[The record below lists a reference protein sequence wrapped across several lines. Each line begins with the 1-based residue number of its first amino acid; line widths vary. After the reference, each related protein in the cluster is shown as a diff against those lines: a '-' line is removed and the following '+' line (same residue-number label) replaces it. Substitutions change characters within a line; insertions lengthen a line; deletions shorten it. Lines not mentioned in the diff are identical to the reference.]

1 MNVMKF
7 GGSSLADAQAIAQVA
22 GIIVSR
28 AQDPLVIIVS
38 AMGKTTDRLVEIADN
53 AAAGRR
59 ADAMKAVEELEVY
72 HREEAEAAVAPTA
85 HPELERFL
93 ETHFAELREMIGGL
107 ATLGE
112 LTPRSSDAITS
123 FGERLSSFVV
133 TLALRRK
140 GLRAERLDSR
150 EVIVTDDRFTQAAPN
165 FNLTNARLRNVIPP
179 LHEENDAVV
188 MGGFIAATEDGITS
202 TLGRGGS
209 DFTASMV
216 GAALEAYEIQIWT
229 DVDGVMTADPSM
241 LPNALRLRVMSFAEA
256 SELAYFGARVL
267 HPSTVIPA
275 IESDIPVR
283 VLNSRKPELEGTRIV
298 SQCPPSF
305 STVKSIAYKEHI
317 TVVDIRSTRMLM
329 AHGFLAKIFE
339 VFNRFET
346 AIDMVSTSEVEVS
359 LTIDR
364 IDRLPEITEELEK
377 FAEVTHDSRQAIVCL
392 VGDNLRYTPGTV
404 SKIFSAIENVNIRM
418 ISQGASRLN
427 VSFVIDEDD
436 LQTTVESLHKAFFS
450 EVDQEVFAGHE

>member
-1 MNVMKF
+1 MKF
-7 GGSSLADAQAIAQVA
+7 GGSSLADAQAIARVA

-28 AQDPLVIIVS
+28 AQVPLVVVVS
-38 AMGKTTDRLVEIADN
+38 AMGKTTDRLVNIADD

-59 ADAMKAVEELEVY
+59 ADAIKSVEEIEQY
-72 HREEAEAAVAPTA
+72 HREEAQGVVRPDAY
-85 HPELERFL
+85 PELDAFL
-93 ETHFAELREMIGGL
+93 ETHFQELREIVGGL

-112 LTPRSSDAITS
+112 LTPQSSDAVTS
-123 FGERLSSFVV
+123 FGERLSSFIV

-140 GLRAERLDSR
+140 GLRAARLDSR
-150 EVIVTDDRFTQAAPN
+150 EVIVTDDRFTQAAPR
-165 FNLTNARLRNVIPP
+165 FDLTNPRLQDAIPP
-179 LHEENDAVV
+179 LHEDSDAVV
-188 MGGFIAATEDGITS
+188 MGGFVAATESGITS

-209 DFTASMV
+209 DFTAAIV
-216 GAALEAYEIQIWT
+216 GAALDADEIQIWT

-283 VLNSRKPELEGTRIV
+283 VLNSHKPELDGTRIV

-346 AIDMVSTSEVEVS
+346 AVDMVSTSEVEVS

-364 IDRLPEITEELEK
+364 TDRLPEITEELEK
-377 FAEVTHDSRQAIVCL
+377 FAEVTHDSGQAIVCL
-392 VGDNLRYTPGTV
+392 VGDNLRYSTGTAA
-404 SKIFSAIENVNIRM
+404 KIFSAIEDVNIRM

-427 VSFVIDEDD
+427 VSFVIDEAD
-436 LQTTVESLHKAFFS
+436 LQTTVEGLHKAFFS

>member
-7 GGSSLADAQAIAQVA
+7 GGSSLANADALTRVA

-28 AQDPLVIIVS
+28 AQVPLIVVVS
-38 AMGKTTDRLVEIADN
+38 AMGKTTDRLVEITNDASQ
-53 AAAGRR
+53 GRR
-59 ADAMKAVEELEVY
+59 ADAVKAVDDLERY
-72 HREEAEAAVAPTA
+72 HREEATAAVQIDAQ
-85 HPELERFL
+85 PELEAFL
-93 ETHFAELREMIGGL
+93 ETHFQELREMVAGL

-112 LTPRSSDAITS
+112 LTPQSSDAVTS
-123 FGERLSSFVV
+123 FGERLSSFIV

-140 GLRAERLDSR
+140 GLRAARLDSR
-150 EVIVTDDRFTQAAPN
+150 DVIVTDDRFTQASPR
-165 FNLTNARLRNVIPP
+165 FDLTNLRLQDAIGP

-188 MGGFIAATEDGITS
+188 MGGFIASTESGVTS

-209 DFTASMV
+209 DFTASIV
-216 GAALEAYEIQIWT
+216 GAALEADEIQIWT

-241 LPNALRLRVMSFAEA
+241 IPDALRLRVMSFAEA

-275 IESDIPVR
+275 IENDIPVR
-283 VLNSRKPELEGTRIV
+283 VLNSLKPETEGTRIV

-305 STVKSIAYKEHI
+305 AAVKSIAYKEHI
-317 TVVDIRSTRMLM
+317 TVVEIRSTRMLM

-346 AIDMVSTSEVEVS
+346 AVDMVSTSEVEVS

-364 IDRLPEITEELEK
+364 TDRLPEITDELDK
-377 FAEVTHDSRQAIVCL
+377 IAEVTHDSRQAIVCL
-392 VGDNLRYTPGTV
+392 VGDNLRYTPGTAA
-404 SKIFSAIENVNIRM
+404 KLFSAIENVNIRM

-427 VSFVIDEDD
+427 VSLVIDEAD
-436 LQTTVESLHKAFFS
+436 LRTAVEGLHKAFFS
-450 EVDQEVFAGHE
+450 EVDKEVFA

>member
-7 GGSSLADAQAIAQVA
+7 GGSSLADADSLARVA

-28 AQDPLVIIVS
+28 AQVPLVVVVS
-38 AMGKTTDRLVEIADN
+38 AMGKTTDRLVNIADD

-59 ADAMKAVEELEVY
+59 ADAMKAVDALEQY
-72 HREEAEAAVAPTA
+72 HREEAAAVIQADSQ
-85 HPELERFL
+85 PELEAFL
-93 ETHFAELREMIGGL
+93 EAHFHELREMVGGL

-112 LTPRSSDAITS
+112 LTPRSADAVTS
-123 FGERLSSFVV
+123 FGERLSSFIV

-140 GLRAERLDSR
+140 GLRAARLDSR
-150 EVIVTDDRFTQAAPN
+150 DVIVTDDRFSQASPR
-165 FNLTNARLRNVIPP
+165 LDVTNARLRDVIPP

-188 MGGFIAATEDGITS
+188 MGGFIASTESGITS
-202 TLGRGGS
+202 TIGRGGS
-209 DFTASMV
+209 DFTASIV
-216 GAALEAYEIQIWT
+216 GAALEADEIQIWT

-241 LPNALRLRVMSFAEA
+241 IPDARRLRVMSFAEA

-275 IESDIPVR
+275 MENDIPVR
-283 VLNSRKPELEGTRIV
+283 VLNSRKPEIEGTRIV

-305 STVKSIAYKEHI
+305 AVVKSIAYKEHI
-317 TVVDIRSTRMLM
+317 TVVEIRSTRMLM

-346 AIDMVSTSEVEVS
+346 AVDMVSTSEVEVS

-364 IDRLPEITEELEK
+364 TDRIAGITDELEK
-377 FAEVTHDSRQAIVCL
+377 FAEVIHDSGQAIVCL
-392 VGDNLRYTPGTV
+392 VGDNLRYTPGTAA
-404 SKIFSAIENVNIRM
+404 KIFSAIENVNIRM

-427 VSFVIDEDD
+427 VGFVIDEAD
-436 LQTTVESLHKAFFS
+436 LQTAVEGLHKAFFS
-450 EVDQEVFAGHE
+450 EVDQEVFA

>member
-7 GGSSLADAQAIAQVA
+7 GGSSLANADALTRVA

-28 AQDPLVIIVS
+28 AQVPLIVVVS
-38 AMGKTTDRLVEIADN
+38 AMGKTTDRLVEIAND
-53 AAAGRR
+53 ASQGRR
-59 ADAMKAVEELEVY
+59 ADAVKAVDDLERY
-72 HREEAEAAVAPTA
+72 HREEATAAVQIDAQ
-85 HPELERFL
+85 PELEAFL
-93 ETHFAELREMIGGL
+93 ETHFQELREMVAGL

-112 LTPRSSDAITS
+112 LTPQSSDAVTS
-123 FGERLSSFVV
+123 FGERLSSFIV

-140 GLRAERLDSR
+140 GLRAARLDSR
-150 EVIVTDDRFTQAAPN
+150 DVIVTDDRFTQASPR
-165 FNLTNARLRNVIPP
+165 FDLTNLRLQDAIGP

-188 MGGFIAATEDGITS
+188 MGGFIASTESGVTS

-209 DFTASMV
+209 DFTASIV
-216 GAALEAYEIQIWT
+216 GAALEADEIQIWT

-241 LPNALRLRVMSFAEA
+241 IPDALRLRVMSFAEA

-275 IESDIPVR
+275 IENDIPVR
-283 VLNSRKPELEGTRIV
+283 VLNSLKPETEGTRIV

-305 STVKSIAYKEHI
+305 AAVKSIAYKEHI
-317 TVVDIRSTRMLM
+317 TVVEIRSTRMLM

-346 AIDMVSTSEVEVS
+346 AVDMVSTSEVEVS

-364 IDRLPEITEELEK
+364 TDRLPEITDELDK
-377 FAEVTHDSRQAIVCL
+377 IAEVTHDSRQAIVCL
-392 VGDNLRYTPGTV
+392 VGDNLRYTPGTAA
-404 SKIFSAIENVNIRM
+404 KLFSAIENVNIRM

-427 VSFVIDEDD
+427 VSLVIDEAD
-436 LQTTVESLHKAFFS
+436 LRTAVEGLHKAFFS
-450 EVDQEVFAGHE
+450 EVDKEVFA

>member
-7 GGSSLADAQAIAQVA
+7 GGSSLADAQAIARVA

-28 AQDPLVIIVS
+28 AQAPLVVVVS
-38 AMGKTTDRLVEIADN
+38 AMGKTTDRLVNIADD

-59 ADAMKAVEELEVY
+59 ADAIKSVEELEQY
-72 HREEAEAAVAPTA
+72 HREEAQAVVRPDA
-85 HPELERFL
+85 HPELDAFL
-93 ETHFAELREMIGGL
+93 ESHFHELREIVGGL

-112 LTPRSSDAITS
+112 LTPQSSDAVTS
-123 FGERLSSFVV
+123 FGERLSSFIV

-140 GLRAERLDSR
+140 GLRAARLDSR
-150 EVIVTDDRFTQAAPN
+150 EVIVTDDRFTQAAPR
-165 FNLTNARLRNVIPP
+165 FDLTNPRLQDAIPP
-179 LHEENDAVV
+179 LHEDNDAVV
-188 MGGFIAATEDGITS
+188 MGGFVAATESGITS

-209 DFTASMV
+209 DFTASIV
-216 GAALEAYEIQIWT
+216 GAALDADEIQIWT

-241 LPNALRLRVMSFAEA
+241 LPNALCLRVMSFAEA

-305 STVKSIAYKEHI
+305 STVKSIAYKERI
-317 TVVDIRSTRMLM
+317 TVVEIRSTRMLM

-339 VFNRFET
+339 VFSRFET
-346 AIDMVSTSEVEVS
+346 AVDMVSTSEVEVS

-364 IDRLPEITEELEK
+364 IDRLAEITEELEK
-377 FAEVTHDSRQAIVCL
+377 LAEVTHDSGQAIVCL
-392 VGDNLRYTPGTV
+392 VGDNLRYSTGTAA
-404 SKIFSAIENVNIRM
+404 KIFSAIEDVNIRM

-436 LQTTVESLHKAFFS
+436 LQTTVEGLHKAFFS
-450 EVDQEVFAGHE
+450 EVDKEVFAGHE

>member
-7 GGSSLADAQAIAQVA
+7 GGSSLADADALVRVA

-28 AQDPLVIIVS
+28 AQVPLVIVVS
-38 AMGKTTDRLVEIADN
+38 AMGKTTDRLLAIADD
-53 AAAGRR
+53 AAEGRR
-59 ADAMKAVEELEVY
+59 ADAMKAVEELEKY
-72 HREEAEAAVAPTA
+72 HREEAAAAIQTDA
-85 HPELERFL
+85 QPELEAFL
-93 ETHFAELREMIGGL
+93 DTHFDELREMVGGL

-112 LTPRSSDAITS
+112 LTPRSVDAVTS
-123 FGERLSSFVV
+123 FGERLASFVV

-140 GLRAERLDSR
+140 GLRAARLDSR
-150 EVIVTDDRFTQAAPN
+150 EVIVTDDRFTQASPRLD
-165 FNLTNARLRNVIPP
+165 LTNARLRNAVPP

-188 MGGFIAATEDGITS
+188 MGGFIASTESGITS

-209 DFTASMV
+209 DFTASIV
-216 GAALEAYEIQIWT
+216 GAALEADEIQIWT

-241 LPNALRLRVMSFAEA
+241 IPDARRLRVMSFAEA

-267 HPSTVIPA
+267 HPSAVVPA
-275 IESDIPVR
+275 IENDIPVR
-283 VLNSRKPELEGTRIV
+283 VLNSRKPEAEGTRIV
-298 SQCPPSF
+298 SHGPPSF
-305 STVKSIAYKEHI
+305 AAVKSIAYKEHI

-346 AIDMVSTSEVEVS
+346 AVDMVSTSEVEVS

-364 IDRLPEITEELEK
+364 IDRLAEITNELEK
-377 FAEVTHDSRQAIVCL
+377 FAEVIHDSGQAIVCL
-392 VGDNLRYTPGTV
+392 VGDNLRYTPGTAA
-404 SKIFSAIENVNIRM
+404 KIFSAIENVNIRM

-427 VSFVIDEDD
+427 VSFVIDEAD
-436 LQTTVESLHKAFFS
+436 LQTAVEGLHKAFFS
-450 EVDQEVFAGHE
+450 EVDQEVFA

>member
-7 GGSSLADAQAIAQVA
+7 GGSSLANADALTRVA

-28 AQDPLVIIVS
+28 AQVPLIVVVS
-38 AMGKTTDRLVEIADN
+38 AMGKTTDRLVEIAND
-53 AAAGRR
+53 ASQGRR
-59 ADAMKAVEELEVY
+59 ADAVKAVDDLERY
-72 HREEAEAAVAPTA
+72 HREEATAAVQIDAQ
-85 HPELERFL
+85 PELEAFL
-93 ETHFAELREMIGGL
+93 ETHFQELREMVAGL

-112 LTPRSSDAITS
+112 LTPQSSDAVTS
-123 FGERLSSFVV
+123 FGERLSSFIV

-140 GLRAERLDSR
+140 GLRAARLDSR
-150 EVIVTDDRFTQAAPN
+150 DVIVTDDRFTQASPR
-165 FNLTNARLRNVIPP
+165 FDLTNLRLQDAIGP
-179 LHEENDAVV
+179 LHKENDAVV
-188 MGGFIAATEDGITS
+188 MGGFIASTESGVTS

-209 DFTASMV
+209 DFTASIV
-216 GAALEAYEIQIWT
+216 GAALEADEIQIWT

-241 LPNALRLRVMSFAEA
+241 IPDALRLRVMSFAEA

-275 IESDIPVR
+275 IENDIPVR
-283 VLNSRKPELEGTRIV
+283 VLNSLKPEIEGTRIV

-305 STVKSIAYKEHI
+305 AAVKSIAYKEHI
-317 TVVDIRSTRMLM
+317 TVVEIRSTRMLM

-346 AIDMVSTSEVEVS
+346 AVDMVSTSEVEVS

-364 IDRLPEITEELEK
+364 TDRLPEITDELEK
-377 FAEVTHDSRQAIVCL
+377 IAEVTHDSRQAIVCL
-392 VGDNLRYTPGTV
+392 VGDNLRYTPGTAA
-404 SKIFSAIENVNIRM
+404 KLFSAIENVNIRM

-427 VSFVIDEDD
+427 VSLVIDEAD
-436 LQTTVESLHKAFFS
+436 LRTAVEGLHKAFFS
-450 EVDQEVFAGHE
+450 DVDKEVFA

>member
-7 GGSSLADAQAIAQVA
+7 GGSSLADAQAIARVA

-28 AQDPLVIIVS
+28 AQAPLVVVVS
-38 AMGKTTDRLVEIADN
+38 AMGKTTDRLVNIADD

-59 ADAMKAVEELEVY
+59 ADAIKSVEELEQY
-72 HREEAEAAVAPTA
+72 HREEAQAVVRPDAYPKLDA
-85 HPELERFL
+85 FL
-93 ETHFAELREMIGGL
+93 ESHFHELREIVGGL

-112 LTPRSSDAITS
+112 LTPRSSDAVTS
-123 FGERLSSFVV
+123 FGERLSSFIV

-140 GLRAERLDSR
+140 GLRAARLDSR
-150 EVIVTDDRFTQAAPN
+150 EVIVTDDRFTQAAPR
-165 FNLTNARLRNVIPP
+165 FDLTNPRLQDAIPP
-179 LHEENDAVV
+179 LHEDNDAVV
-188 MGGFIAATEDGITS
+188 MGGFVAATESGITS

-209 DFTASMV
+209 DFTAAIV
-216 GAALEAYEIQIWT
+216 GAALGAEEIQIWT

-241 LPNALRLRVMSFAEA
+241 LPNALCLRVMSFAEA

-305 STVKSIAYKEHI
+305 STVKSIAYKERI
-317 TVVDIRSTRMLM
+317 TVVEIRSTRMLM

-346 AIDMVSTSEVEVS
+346 AVDMVSTSEVEVS

-364 IDRLPEITEELEK
+364 IDRPAGNHRRARTIRRGHPRFRAGDRLPRR
-377 FAEVTHDSRQAIVCL
+377 RQ
-392 VGDNLRYTPGTV
+392 
-404 SKIFSAIENVNIRM
+404 SAILHGHRG
-418 ISQGASRLN
+418 Q
-427 VSFVIDEDD
+427 D
-436 LQTTVESLHKAFFS
+436 LFRDRGCEHPH
-450 EVDQEVFAGHE
+450 DFARRITAQRELRDR

>member
-1 MNVMKF
+1 MVRP
-7 GGSSLADAQAIAQVA
+7 DA
-22 GIIVSR
+22 
-28 AQDPLVIIVS
+28 
-38 AMGKTTDRLVEIADN
+38 
-53 AAAGRR
+53 
-59 ADAMKAVEELEVY
+59 Y
-72 HREEAEAAVAPTA
+72 
-85 HPELERFL
+85 PELDAFV
-93 ETHFAELREMIGGL
+93 ETHFHELREIVGGL

-112 LTPRSSDAITS
+112 LTPQSSDAVTS
-123 FGERLSSFVV
+123 FGERLSSFIV

-140 GLRAERLDSR
+140 GLRAARLDSR
-150 EVIVTDDRFTQAAPN
+150 ELIVTDDRFTQAAPR
-165 FNLTNARLRNVIPP
+165 FDLTNPRLQDAIPP
-179 LHEENDAVV
+179 LHEDNDAVV
-188 MGGFIAATEDGITS
+188 MGGFVAATESGITS

-209 DFTASMV
+209 DFTAAIV
-216 GAALEAYEIQIWT
+216 GAALDADEIQIWT

-275 IESDIPVR
+275 IGRDIPVR

-305 STVKSIAYKEHI
+305 STVKSIAYKERI

-346 AIDMVSTSEVEVS
+346 AVDMVSTSEVEVS

-377 FAEVTHDSRQAIVCL
+377 FAEVTHDSGQAIVCL
-392 VGDNLRYTPGTV
+392 VGDNLRYSTGTAA
-404 SKIFSAIENVNIRM
+404 KIFSAIENVNIRM

-436 LQTTVESLHKAFFS
+436 LQTTVEGLHKAFFS
-450 EVDQEVFAGHE
+450 EVDQEVFT